1 MIRSGELHVMKA
13 RGARVHLCPRDVE
26 ILDTVVRRV
35 KVLSVAQVARTW
47 WPEAAGAGA
56 ARKRIRLL
64 ARAGYVRVVRI
75 LAGEER
81 IFTNALAR
89 WTPGQDAPDFATVV
103 SHAAGRWESP
113 TRSVVCVVATPLA
126 AARFGSAFRT
136 PRLSEGTHDLHVAQ
150 LYLRL
155 LRATKWGAGH
165 WEGEACCAAKAGP
178 DQKIPDALLRLP
190 GQPMAIEVVGE
201 SYSVGKLRELHEF
214 CASRGLPY
222 ELW

>member
-1 MIRSGELHVMKA
+1 MIQSNEPKMREA
-13 RGARVHLCPRDVE
+13 PDARVYLGQRDLE
-26 ILDTVVRRV
+26 ILDTLVRRV

-47 WPEAAGAGA
+47 WPEAAGANA
-56 ARKRIRLL
+56 ARKRIRQL
-64 ARAGYVRVVRI
+64 ARAGHVRVVRI

-81 IFTNALAR
+81 IVTNALAR
-89 WTPGQDAPDFATVV
+89 WMPGQEVPDFTMVV
-103 SHAAGRWESP
+103 SHTARRWDSP
-113 TRSVVCVVATPLA
+113 TRSVLCLVATPLA
-126 AARFGSAFRT
+126 AARFGSTFRT

-155 LRATKWGAGH
+155 LRATQWGSQH
-165 WEGEACCAAKAGP
+165 WEGEACSAVKALPG
-178 DQKIPDALLRLP
+178 QKVPDALLRLP

-201 SYSVGKLRELHEF
+201 SYSVDKLRELHEF